1 MLYISF
7 LLIFNKS
14 LCSIC
19 PELEVCWSSFHWD
32 VIVLLKWSSFDKL
45 GDSDSLAVNSYN
57 LFRIVFFFFSLIF
70 NWTFD
75 LNSFIIYLRWW
86 VNVIVFETKNV
97 ITIMNFYFTIILN
110 FPTQLI
116 LKVYTWFAFFSCFSE
131 KHKNK
136 YCAQNWF
143 DQTIC
148 HTCLPCLPSERM
160 LPICS
165 DLFVLERDVSWDSWE
180 LGE

>member
-1 MLYISF
+1 M
-7 LLIFNKS
+7 
-14 LCSIC
+14 
-19 PELEVCWSSFHWD
+19 
-32 VIVLLKWSSFDKL
+32 
-45 GDSDSLAVNSYN
+45 
-57 LFRIVFFFFSLIF
+57 
-70 NWTFD
+70 
-75 LNSFIIYLRWW
+75 
-86 VNVIVFETKNV
+86 IVFETRNV
-97 ITIMNFYFTIILN
+97 ITIMYFYFTIILN